1 MKKLWRKQQYRK
13 TRRPI
18 FIKTEKFK
26 EKTLELS
33 NSERKK
39 FLLMHKEWVNNISKS
54 GHYIH
59 SGYLI
64 NEKKIPG
71 GGGLLIFEAQDYLA
85 AKKIIENDPM
95 IKYELVIW
103 ELQELIN
110 HHRRASF
117 FHLLNI
123 RYGYKCPI
131 Y

>member
-1 MKKLWRKQQYRK
+1 M
-13 TRRPI
+13 PI

-26 EKTLELS
+26 DKTLKLS

-39 FLLMHKEWVNNISKS
+39 VLLMHKEWVKHIAKS

-71 GGGLLIFEAQDYLA
+71 GGGLLITEAKDYLT

-95 IKYELVIW
+95 IKNELVIW
-103 ELQELIN
+103 ELQEWIPIDGNQPKFSN
-110 HHRRASF
+110 H
-117 FHLLNI
+117 L
-123 RYGYKCPI
+123 G
-131 Y
+131 